1 MYMKM
6 NKEIYNKIKKEVEND
21 LKNYPYYLISIETP
35 GLGAAIR
42 PDIVI
47 DKNLSPSDPVGKKIV
62 DDEYKRALVNAVG
75 YVYDRLDEQS
85 KRIIECGYFRDD
97 ISVKEVKE
105 ELKIDKNK
113 YYKLKEKALYKFA
126 LGIGYC

>member
-1 MYMKM
+1 MKM
-6 NKEIYNKIKKEVEND
+6 NEEIYNRIKKEVEND
-21 LKNYPYYLISIETP
+21 LRNYPYYLISIETP
-35 GLGAAIR
+35 GLGSAIR

-47 DKNLSPSDPVGKKIV
+47 DKNLSPSDPVGKSIV
-62 DDEYKRALVNAVG
+62 DNEYKKALVNAVG
-75 YVYDRLDEQS
+75 YVYDTLDNQS
-85 KRIIECGYFRDD
+85 KRIVECGYFRDD
-97 ISVKEVKE
+97 ISVKEVRE